1 MSECKQQ
8 LVADALRLRPD
19 KSEAFFNLLSVNTL
33 KNIITI
39 ESNRINQQV
48 SEEAFLAQL

>member
-1 MSECKQQ
+1 MDEYKKQ

-19 KSEAFFNLLSVNTL
+19 KSEAFFKLLSVKTL
-33 KNIITI
+33 KNIIMLET
-39 ESNRINQQV
+39 SRIDQQV

>member
-1 MSECKQQ
+1 MDERKKQ
-8 LVADALRLRPD
+8 LVAQALELRPD
-19 KSEAFFNLLSVNTL
+19 KTEQFFNLLSADTL
-33 KNIITI
+33 EKIIQI